1 MRLFLITLLLL
12 CLVHLVPAQPAKQY
26 AFTQFTTADGLPS
39 NLVNSIAQD
48 EEGFLWFATINGL
61 TRYDGYR
68 FLNFLTPR
76 NSNFSFANIAVL
88 YYDKTHNIWVV
99 TADSKVGVF
108 NPVDFTFREVDAKA
122 MEKEAYRQI
131 QFLETVDGTFL
142 LQEYMGTTYRL
153 DSAANKLVPD
163 STFIPRPKGWR
174 ITRIAW
180 DPTDKRYWIGTDSG
194 LVTYNPSIKQLSYR
208 GHNVERHPAIERY
221 ADILNV
227 LYVMVDREKNLIF
240 HNWPPTSASPFLH
253 CYLRNTGA
261 DVTFD
266 LGIELG
272 VGYHELGECLQQRN
286 GRLWVWGHPVLAEW
300 LPDRK
305 QFASIMNDYRTE
317 QSIRFDYVRTLFEDG
332 ERNVWVATDNGLYFF
347 NPDAQLFANYNFVHP
362 GEKELHEYPAT
373 SVLQAQDSTVYVST
387 WGTGLFMYDNA
398 LNPIPVPKALD
409 AATAKN
415 RSVWDMLQHTKT
427 GNIWMTLQAGDLV
440 VYNPNTKTTKSYAPE
455 IFNRRTIR
463 QVVEDK
469 DGNLWFGTHAGT
481 IIKWDYQ
488 QSGGNPE
495 VGYTL
500 ITKAGMVL
508 KMTVDSHG
516 FVWAATFAK
525 GLLQLDTRHNMVVQV
540 FTKDTPG
547 GSLTDNVV
555 TDVLQYND
563 SLMIAITNSLNI
575 INLNTNKVRHITT
588 AEGLPSNTAVC
599 IERDQIGM
607 LWVGMQNGLC
617 RINLQKGTGITYD
630 RRNGIAYDNFNPA
643 GAFRLLNGR
652 IAYTTDHNFLV
663 FNPKDFS
670 YASTVPPD
678 PDFSTI
684 TVSGKSLAVDSLL
697 TIGKLVLPYNNNS
710 IAFEFS
716 VLSFLKQKQ
725 PDYVYILERF
735 DKGWVQT
742 AGTNRAVYSYL
753 PPGDYRFKVKAI
765 NQDGVFSKGLAE
777 LEVIVKPPF
786 WRTWWFYGF
795 ITLFGITMLFLIDKE
810 RQKRER
816 ALQTVRTQIAGD
828 LHEEINT
835 TLNDINLLSEIAKIK
850 ADKDIDRSKDYIDQI
865 STKSRTMIESMDD
878 ILWSIDP
885 ENDSMER
892 MLLRIHEFTDG
903 IQKSSDVKVELTVDE
918 EVEGLMLDMKTRHE
932 FLLFYKDALVYVVQH
947 SVCSTIYISME
958 YLRGKL
964 SLKLLAQC
972 NQTDESS
979 PQLTQ
984 LEYGMQRRA
993 DALNGLL
1000 DIISDRK
1007 SVSIILQVPV

>member
-1 MRLFLITLLLL
+1 M
-12 CLVHLVPAQPAKQY
+12 PAQPAKQY
-26 AFTQFTTADGLPS
+26 AFTHFTTADGLPS

-48 EEGFLWFATINGL
+48 EEGFLWFATLNGL
-61 TRYDGYR
+61 VRYDGYR
-68 FLNFLTPR
+68 FVNFLTPR
-76 NSNFSFANIAVL
+76 NGSFSFENIAVL
-88 YYDKTHNIWVV
+88 YYDKTHSIWMV

-108 NPVDFTFREVDAKA
+108 NPRDHTFREVDAKA
-122 MEKEAYRQI
+122 LEKEAYRQI
-131 QFLETVDGTFL
+131 QFLETGDGTFL

-153 DSAANKLVPD
+153 DRVANKLVPD
-163 STFIPRPKGWR
+163 STFIPRPKNWR

-180 DPTDKRYWIGTDSG
+180 DGEEKRYWIGTDSG
-194 LVTYNPSIKQLSYR
+194 LVAYNPVTKLLSYR
-208 GHNVERHPAIERY
+208 GHNAERHPIITRY
-221 ADILNV
+221 ADLLNV
-227 LYVMVDREKNLIF
+227 LYVMVDREGNLIF
-240 HNWPPTSASPFLH
+240 HNWPPTSTAPFLH
-253 CYLRNTGA
+253 SYLRKTGE
-261 DVTFD
+261 DVTFN
-266 LGIELG
+266 LGVELG
-272 VGYHELGECLQQRN
+272 VGYHELGECLQQRS

-300 LPDRK
+300 LPGRK
-305 QFASIMNDYRTE
+305 HFAPMLNDYRTE
-317 QSIRFDYVRTLFEDG
+317 HSIRFDYVRTLFEDG

-347 NPDAQLFANYNFVHP
+347 NPDAQLFANYNFAHP

-387 WGTGLFMYDNA
+387 WGTGLFLYDNA
-398 LNPIPVPKALD
+398 LNPIPVPKALEVVN
-409 AATAKN
+409 AQN
-415 RSVWDMLQHTKT
+415 HSVWDMLQHTRT
-427 GNIWMTLQAGDLV
+427 GNIWMTFQGGDIA
-440 VYNPNTKTTKSYAPE
+440 VYNPETKTATKYAPE
-455 IFNRRTIR
+455 VFDKRTIR

-469 DGNLWFGTHAGT
+469 DGNLWFGTHAGA
-481 IIKWDYQ
+481 IIKWDYRQ
-488 QSGGNPE
+488 ARGNPE
-495 VGYTL
+495 TGYKL
-500 ITKAGMVL
+500 VTKTGMVL
-508 KMTVDSHG
+508 KLIVDTQG

-525 GLLQLDTRHNMVVQV
+525 GLLQIDVRHNMVVQV
-540 FTKDTPG
+540 FTRDTPG
-547 GSLTDNVV
+547 SGLTNNVV

-563 SLMIAITNSLNI
+563 SLLIAIANSINI
-575 INLNTNKVRHITT
+575 INLNTNKSSHITT

-599 IERDQIGM
+599 IERDSAGL

-643 GAFRLLNGR
+643 GAFKLLDGR
-652 IAYTTDHNFLV
+652 IVYTTDHNFVV
-663 FNPKDFS
+663 FHPKDFS
-670 YASTVPPD
+670 YASTTPPD
-678 PDFSTI
+678 PDFATI
-684 TVSGKSLAVDSLL
+684 TVSDKPLALDSLL

-710 IAFEFS
+710 IVFEFS

-725 PDYVYILERF
+725 PDYVYTLERF
-735 DKGWVQT
+735 DKGWQT
-742 AGTNRAVYSYL
+742 AATNRAVYSYL

-765 NQDGVFSKGLAE
+765 NQDGVFSKAFAE
-777 LEVIVKPPF
+777 LEVVVEPPF

-795 ITLFGITMLFLIDKE
+795 IALFAITMLFLIDKE
-810 RQKRER
+810 RQKRQR

-828 LHEEINT
+828 LHEEINV

-878 ILWSIDP
+878 ILWSIHP

-903 IQKSSDVKVELTVDE
+903 IQKSSDVEVELTVDQ

-979 PQLTQ
+979 AQLTQ

-993 DALNGLL
+993 DALNGML
-1000 DIISDRK
+1000 DVISDRK